1 MIRTVFLALVSALAL
16 AGCAASDSSSSSS
29 GAQANSLGL
38 PLACDAAGAQIC
50 PNGGCTIS
58 NPGEEW
64 QVPISLSI
72 PAFAEIGRFCIATG
86 CEDARYTARATRALG
101 WTASVATGEG
111 WSQPVG
117 ELIVSQDRQSFRLV
131 QPSPDGATTWDG
143 FCRAAGS

>member
-101 WTASVATGEG
+101 W
-111 WSQPVG
+111 SQPVG
-117 ELIVSQDRQSFRLV
+117 ELIISQDRQSFRLV
-131 QPSPDGATTWDG
+131 QPSPEGSTTWDG